1 VNQGRSKIT
10 EKIYKCLKEV
20 IEGIYT
26 EDLMKTFILNI
37 YEILDLYHKISAKWE
52 TENQDKP
59 SAWLQNLIALCF
71 YHQAIRVVDKS
82 FDSSTLLKKTEDKPE
97 PNSASEISQAPSLAR
112 LISFEE
118 TSAPN
123 PQIASLQRSYSSYR
137 KEADIDYDAIFA
149 NFGLKFAKVISAMS
163 QIEDS
168 ESQPSRGFNTA
179 MSVIL
184 PNFPWILDLDAKRRI
199 LWNKVVQLCQDHNIQ
214 DQDDRSYLTIKRK
227 DLIHSAIKEISNIKK
242 KDLMKNLQISYDD
255 EQGYDAG
262 GLRREFYK
270 IVCEKIFDPRVGLFR
285 VSDNGRNI
293 QPSPFSSLVPDHL
306 VYMEFAGFVLA
317 KAIQDKMVLDLNFTK
332 PFLKHLIGKKITIAD
347 LEDIDA
353 DLGKN
358 LQWMLHNHVEDLG
371 LTFTYETQF
380 LGERISIELQEG
392 GSGIDV
398 DEGNKKQYVK
408 EVCET
413 AMTKQINQQL
423 QIFLKGFQRILPKG
437 FLSFLST
444 AEFEIII
451 SGSPTIDFEEM
462 KKHAQYTDYDENSK
476 TIIWLWEIL
485 GEFSQQ
491 NLATFYYFLSGST
504 KVPHGGF
511 KDHPISINK
520 VYEEGLP
527 VGHTCSYS
535 IDLPD
540 YESKEKLQE
549 KLLIAIFEGT
559 EGFFIS

>member
-1 VNQGRSKIT
+1 
-10 EKIYKCLKEV
+10 
-20 IEGIYT
+20 
-26 EDLMKTFILNI
+26 
-37 YEILDLYHKISAKWE
+37 
-52 TENQDKP
+52 
-59 SAWLQNLIALCF
+59 
-71 YHQAIRVVDKS
+71 
-82 FDSSTLLKKTEDKPE
+82 
-97 PNSASEISQAPSLAR
+97 
-112 LISFEE
+112 
-118 TSAPN
+118 
-123 PQIASLQRSYSSYR
+123 
-137 KEADIDYDAIFA
+137 
-149 NFGLKFAKVISAMS
+149 
-163 QIEDS
+163 
-168 ESQPSRGFNTA
+168 
-179 MSVIL
+179 
-184 PNFPWILDLDAKRRI
+184 
-199 LWNKVVQLCQDHNIQ
+199 
-214 DQDDRSYLTIKRK
+214 
-227 DLIHSAIKEISNIKK
+227 
-242 KDLMKNLQISYDD
+242 MKNLQISYDD

-306 VYMEFAGFVLA
+306 VYMEFAGFILA
-317 KAIQDKMVLDLNFTK
+317 KVTNSSSSFINFYLKAIQDKMVLDLNFTK

-491 NLATFYYFLSGST
+491 NLATFYYFLSGNKGFWGLKCINYPKEVQRCLMVVLRIIQSQSIKFMK
-504 KVPHGGF
+504 KVCLLVILGNIF
-511 KDHPISINK
+511 W
-520 VYEEGLP
+520 
-527 VGHTCSYS
+527 
-535 IDLPD
+535 
-540 YESKEKLQE
+540 KEK
-549 KLLIAIFEGT
+549 
-559 EGFFIS
+559 FFNNF